1 MAGGVRAMNVLILC
15 AVFAVALALGGYLG
29 VRFSNASHQ
38 LNADISRFLLVPDE
52 LDRDRWRWGQ

>member
-1 MAGGVRAMNVLILC
+1 MTLLIIC

-52 LDRDRWRWGQ
+52 LDRDRWRWGR